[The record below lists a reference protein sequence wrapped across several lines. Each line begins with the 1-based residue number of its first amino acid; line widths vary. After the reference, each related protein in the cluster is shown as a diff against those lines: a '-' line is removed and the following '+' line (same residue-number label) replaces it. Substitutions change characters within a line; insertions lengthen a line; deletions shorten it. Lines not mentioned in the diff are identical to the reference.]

1 LQGKIYQRVSCGE
14 SFSAIVLGIARLLDD
29 HRAMRLVH
37 GRFVHDPAAR
47 LVHDPGVHDPGARLV
62 RDHGS
67 RHFIAPAQDTRQVPP
82 VPQKPGQNKII
93 ISQSNRVELDFFHPV
108 LGR

>member
-1 LQGKIYQRVSCGE
+1 
-14 SFSAIVLGIARLLDD
+14 
-29 HRAMRLVH
+29 MRLVH

-47 LVHDPGVHDPGARLV
+47 LVHDPGVHDPGARLM

-82 VPQKPGQNKII
+82 VPKKPGQYKLLFHNPTALNYISAILCWAGVGTDIKYEEKI
-93 ISQSNRVELDFFHPV
+93 
-108 LGR
+108 